1 MDCSVTMGWCFED
14 EGDDSSEA
22 ILDVLGPWEAVVPS
36 IWSFEVANTLLVGER
51 RKRISKLD
59 SSNFLSF
66 LAVLPVTID
75 DSSTGRALGPILAL
89 AREYGLSAYDAA
101 YLELAMR
108 ESLPLATR
116 DRVLE
121 RAAVSLGVSVVSR

>member
-14 EGDDSSEA
+14 EKDDSSEA
-22 ILDVLGPWEAVVPS
+22 MLDLLGPWEAAVPS

-66 LAVLPVTID
+66 LSALPVTVD
-75 DSSTGRALGPILAL
+75 EASTERALGSIIAL
-89 AREYGLSAYDAA
+89 AREQGLSAYDAA

-108 ESLPLATR
+108 EGLPLATR
-116 DRVLE
+116 DRVLKK
-121 RAAVSLGVSVVSR
+121 AAVSLGVTVVSK

>member
-22 ILDVLGPWEAVVPS
+22 ILNVLGPWEAVVPS

-51 RKRISKLD
+51 RKRISKLE

-75 DSSTGRALGPILAL
+75 DSSTERALW
-89 AREYGLSAYDAA
+89 ARSSLW
-101 YLELAMR
+101 LENTGCLHI
-108 ESLPLATR
+108 TR
-116 DRVLE
+116 LTSSWPCGKDCL
-121 RAAVSLGVSVVSR
+121 

>member
-121 RAAVSLGVSVVSR
+121 RTAVSLGVSVVSR